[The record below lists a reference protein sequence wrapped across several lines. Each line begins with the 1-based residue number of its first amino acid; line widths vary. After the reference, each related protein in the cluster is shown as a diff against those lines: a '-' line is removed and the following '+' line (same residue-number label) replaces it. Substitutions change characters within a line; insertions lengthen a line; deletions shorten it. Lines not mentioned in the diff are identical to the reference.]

1 MNRIKKLRKEKGI
14 TVADLAKKIGVSQSM
29 LSNYENGNSKPRD
42 QKIWNDMAQYFQ
54 VDVSY
59 LMGLSNNRSFEN
71 TNSLIDFFKTKEN
84 NDPVK
89 ITLNGDDPISL
100 LNNPVTLIEN
110 DFTFED
116 IYDELNKENKDIL
129 YNIAQALWKSQ
140 ELDDLIKTNFISEK
154 K

>member
-59 LMGLSNNRSFEN
+59 LMGLSDNRSFKN
-71 TNSLIDFFKTKEN
+71 ANSLIDFFETKKYTG
-84 NDPVK
+84 PLKVT
-89 ITLNGDDPISL
+89 INGDDPTNI

-116 IYDELNKENKDIL
+116 IYNELNKENKDIL